1 MNVSMLTYVIFGNVQ
16 VVQVLHIGSRNSI
29 HHTHLIFSHLALSTS
44 TLRFSEEGSP

>member
-29 HHTHLIFSHLALSTS
+29 RHTQLVFLT
-44 TLRFSEEGSP
+44 